1 MRRRTIR
8 IGSGALGL
16 SARAGLIGLSLALL
30 AVEARGQDIP
40 AANIPAANIPAAND
54 PAADDAAQAANAAQ
68 AADAAGDR
76 NTLEAGKVAVP
87 PPPPGAVLPEVKPIV
102 PDDEFN
108 KAIPSLDVADDPEL
122 ARPLESIEAFERR
135 MATRQAGAKPTAG
148 QAPPLGEPRLD
159 DREPVEEI
167 GDAPVRDAELE
178 KPLPPLQQFQV
189 EPVEFA
195 QKADDEK
202 AAEVTYRTQVNGLA
216 EVDRQTKTKLSDLFK
231 DLSALHDGDGKAAN
245 LAMVSARLNEDN
257 ALMQRILASEGWY
270 GARVNTRIDRPASEG
285 REPLTAVI
293 DVVPGKRYVL
303 GDIVVR
309 ADPTE
314 PPGLIRDNLALNLG
328 EPIVAARVQGAEA
341 QVSLALPQNG
351 YPFAE
356 LSERDIL
363 LDQDTGQGVYTL
375 PVTTGPRSRF
385 GGFATTGDLAFDAKH
400 VGVLARFKRGEL
412 YDSRKV
418 DDLRQAL
425 VATGLFRAVAAAP
438 QRTGQAVGDGTEYV
452 TVMVD
457 QDAGPPRTI
466 AGTAGYGT
474 GEGFH
479 VEASWTHRNLFPP
492 EGALIVHG
500 VAGTREQGAG
510 VTFRRSNAG
519 KRDRTFELAAEG
531 LHSNYDAYSAY
542 TGRLSARLSRD
553 STPIW
558 QKRITWS
565 IGGALLVTGEKDYD
579 FTAGERRRR
588 TFYIAGLS
596 GQIGYDR
603 TKSLLDPARGFRV
616 TALIEPE
623 ASLDGGFTP
632 YVRAR
637 LDASGYYPV
646 SDSFVVAARMRLGTI
661 QGTGRFHIAPSRRF
675 YSGGGGSVRGFG
687 YQKLGPQDPDGDPLG
702 GRSLNEAALE
712 GRYRFGDYGVV
723 GFVDIGQSYA
733 QTMPQFSDLRTGVGL
748 GGRYYTNFGPVRLDV
763 ATPLAR
769 RKGEGRINV
778 YVSIGQA
785 F

>member
-1 MRRRTIR
+1 MPRRTIKN
-8 IGSGALGL
+8 GFGAPGL
-16 SARAGLIGLSLALL
+16 AARAGLIGLSLALL
-30 AVEARGQDIP
+30 AGEA
-40 AANIPAANIPAAND
+40 
-54 PAADDAAQAANAAQ
+54 AAQAPEAPPASGQNA
-68 AADAAGDR
+68 
-76 NTLEAGKVAVP
+76 LEAGKVPVPAP
-87 PPPPGAVLPEVKPIV
+87 PPDAMLPEVKTII

-108 KAIPSLDVADDPEL
+108 RAVPAIDVADDPEL
-122 ARPLESIEAFERR
+122 AKPLESIDSFERR
-135 MATRQAGAKPTAG
+135 MAAQQSDAEPTAG
-148 QAPPLGEPRLD
+148 QAPPLDDPRLD
-159 DREPVEEI
+159 DRDAVEEI
-167 GDAPVRDAELE
+167 GDAPVRDAELT
-178 KPLPPLQQFQV
+178 KPLPPLDQFQV
-189 EPVEFA
+189 ETVEFA
-195 QKADDEK
+195 QAADDEK
-202 AAEVTYRTQVNGLA
+202 AAQVTYRTQVNGLA

-257 ALMQRILASEGWY
+257 RLMQRILASEGWY
-270 GARVNTRIDRPASEG
+270 GARVNTRIDRAASDNG
-285 REPLTAVI
+285 LQLTAVI
-293 DVVPGKRYVL
+293 DVVPGKRYSI
-303 GDIVVR
+303 GEIVIQ
-309 ADPTE
+309 AEPTV
-314 PPGLIRDNLALNLG
+314 PPGLIRDNLALNVG

-356 LSERDIL
+356 VRERDIL
-363 LDQDTGQGVYTL
+363 LDQETGEGVYTL
-375 PVTTGPRSRF
+375 PVATGPRSRF
-385 GGFATTGDLAFDAKH
+385 GGFATKGDLAFDARH

-425 VATGLFRAVAAAP
+425 VATSLFRAVAVTP
-438 QRTGQAVGDGTEYV
+438 ERSGEPVGDGTEYV

-474 GEGFH
+474 GEGFRLQ
-479 VEASWTHRNLFPP
+479 ASWTHRNLFPP

-500 VAGTREQGAG
+500 VAGTKEQGAG

-519 KRDRTFELAAEG
+519 LRDRTFELAAEA
-531 LHSNYDAYSAY
+531 LHSDYDAYSAY
-542 TGRLSARLSRD
+542 TGRLSVRLSRD

-565 IGGALLVTGEKDYD
+565 IGGNLIATGEKDYD
-579 FTAGERRRR
+579 FVAGERRRR

-596 GQIGYDR
+596 GQLGYDR
-603 TKSLLDPARGFRV
+603 TKSLLDPTKGFRV
-616 TALIEPE
+616 TTLIEPE

-637 LDASGYYPV
+637 IDASGYYPV
-646 SDSFVVAARMRLGTI
+646 SDALVIAGRLRLGTI
-661 QGTGRFHIAPSRRF
+661 QGTARSHIAPSRRF
-675 YSGGGGSVRGFG
+675 YSGGGGSVRGYG

-702 GRSLNEAALE
+702 GRSLNEAAIE

-723 GFVDIGQSYA
+723 GFVDIGQSYES
-733 QTMPQFSDLRTGVGL
+733 TMPQFSDLRYGIGL
-748 GGRYYTNFGPVRLDV
+748 GGRYYTNFGPVRVDV
-763 ATPLAR
+763 ATPLNR